1 MAVNGIITP
10 TAFTRPARGA
20 IIRRADLD
28 ALSAAVARLEGHA
41 ANVDNCG
48 NCAPANCCQSC
59 QSSVNC
65 TQTCQ
70 SCQTTASVCQS
81 CQSTACQRRQCQ
93 CNCSG

>member
-1 MAVNGIITP
+1 MAVNGTITP

-59 QSSVNC
+59 QTV
-65 TQTCQ
+65 
-70 SCQTTASVCQS
+70 AGVCQS
-81 CQSTACQRRQCQ
+81 CQSYVNCNYTCQSCQGCQSQCSSGS
-93 CNCSG
+93 NCSG

>member
-59 QSSVNC
+59 QTTVSTYQSCQSSVNC

-70 SCQTTASVCQS
+70 SCQDCQS
-81 CQSTACQRRQCQ
+81 QCYSN
-93 CNCSG
+93 CNCGG